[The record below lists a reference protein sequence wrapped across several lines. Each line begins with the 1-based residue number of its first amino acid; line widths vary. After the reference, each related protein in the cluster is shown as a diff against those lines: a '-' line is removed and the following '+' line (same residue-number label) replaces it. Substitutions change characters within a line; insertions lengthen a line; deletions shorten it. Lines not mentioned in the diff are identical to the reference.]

1 MLDLLPD
8 SLRDLAENAV
18 RWYISRFIRFITV
31 MIIGLTGL
39 VLIVFGTDFL
49 VSLGLGETVAAYLT
63 RGVVIGGSIVGL
75 FAYIFYIQN

>member
-18 RWYISRFIRFITV
+18 RWYVTRLVRFITV

-39 VLIVFGTDFL
+39 VLIIFGTDFL
-49 VSLGLGETVAAYLT
+49 VSLGVGETVAKYLT
-63 RGVVIGGSIVGL
+63 RGVVIGGSILAVVVYVWR
-75 FAYIFYIQN
+75 AET